1 MGKRK
6 ISDFFAKPSTLSENS
21 NEDSV
26 INTPKKRKTNELSIQ
41 PNLAKSLPQVGDP
54 PYQPDDKYSFKK
66 SNIAGVLRNFNHK
79 YAQGVHF
86 F

>member
-26 INTPKKRKTNELSIQ
+26 INTPKKRKINELSIQ
-41 PNLAKSLPQVGDP
+41 PNLAKSLPQVGDHP
-54 PYQPDDKYSFKK
+54 
-66 SNIAGVLRNFNHK
+66 
-79 YAQGVHF
+79 
-86 F
+86 

>member
-1 MGKRK
+1 MVKRK

-26 INTPKKRKTNELSIQ
+26 INTRVVSESTFWRAEPSRAFCLASRAEPSFTISKTESKR
-41 PNLAKSLPQVGDP
+41 V
-54 PYQPDDKYSFKK
+54 
-66 SNIAGVLRNFNHK
+66 
-79 YAQGVHF
+79 F